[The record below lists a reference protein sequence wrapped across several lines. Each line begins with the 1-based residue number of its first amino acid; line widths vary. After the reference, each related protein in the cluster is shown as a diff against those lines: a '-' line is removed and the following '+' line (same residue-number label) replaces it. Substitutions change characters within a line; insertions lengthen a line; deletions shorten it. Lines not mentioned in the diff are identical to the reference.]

1 MGIRLINSFA
11 ILPSTGDLLS
21 AAVGFLPEGERRAA
35 ELEELRWA
43 AGDLSVDGEFT
54 WLLLRVECH
63 LFVNICVNMDNC

>member
-1 MGIRLINSFA
+1 MINSFA

-21 AAVGFLPEGERRAA
+21 AEVGFLPEGERMAA

-54 WLLLRVECH
+54 WLLLRLEFS
-63 LFVNICVNMDNC
+63 LYVNICVNMDTC